1 MIGYGDAS
9 EAVLSTANRRRDKLI
24 KSIGLLTRKAG
35 LSHED
40 FVKHWFE
47 VHGPLAHAVPRYVQS
62 HILDERT
69 RPDIPTTNVEI
80 DGIAELWY
88 DDRAAMELANASPE
102 AKRLHDDGALFI
114 GHIKSFVVEEKVII
128 PVSPG

>member
-1 MIGYGDAS
+1 M
-9 EAVLSTANRRRDKLI
+9 V

-47 VHGPLAHAVPRYVQS
+47 VHAPLAHAVPGVRRYVQS
-62 HILDERT
+62 HILGERT
-69 RPDIPTTNVEI
+69 RPDIPATNVEI

-88 DDRAAMELANASPE
+88 DDRAAMERANATPE

-114 GHIKSFVVEEKVII
+114 GRIKSYVVEERVII
-128 PVSPG
+128 PVSPE